1 MTVARRRQARTWDV
15 ADLNRISAR
24 IVLYLLLL
32 TVVVTVGFPLFW
44 MVSASLRVPGDLY
57 ATPPTLLPTTWTL
70 QNYFDL
76 FEQTRFGTYFVNSL
90 IVACGATGLSLLV
103 GAVGAY
109 SLSRFR
115 YRSIRAFSS
124 LALSSYLLPEVLL
137 VIPLYVY
144 VIGLGLAD
152 TLVAL
157 IISNMAFTL
166 PLTLWYMRAYFNAI
180 PVSLEEAAMVEGCT
194 RFQAFRRVVLP
205 LALPGLVATGVFS
218 FNQAWN
224 DFLFALVF
232 TSSERN
238 KVLPLGLATWIAND
252 NVYMWGM
259 LLAGAVLVTLP
270 VLVVFI
276 VAQGKLISG
285 LAEGSAKGE

>member
-1 MTVARRRQARTWDV
+1 MTVARRRQARPWDV

-44 MVSASLRVPGDLY
+44 MVSASFRVPADLY

-157 IISNMAFTL
+157 IVSNMAFTL

-194 RFQAFRRVVLP
+194 RFEAFRRVVLP
-205 LALPGLVATGVFS
+205 LTWP
-218 FNQAWN
+218 AW
-224 DFLFALVF
+224 FAGGALVF
-232 TSSERN
+232 LTTLKELPATLVMRPPNWDTLATELWDLTNEGYYGDAASPSLLLLLLS
-238 KVLPLGLATWIAND
+238 VLP
-252 NVYMWGM
+252 M
-259 LLAGAVLVTLP
+259 LIVLYRRERR
-270 VLVVFI
+270 
-276 VAQGKLISG
+276 A
-285 LAEGSAKGE
+285 